1 MKKNTSFWF
10 AYIFVR
16 VIPAIL
22 LLYPCVSAIVS
33 VVHPSNSGSIP
44 VTNAVLAALSAV
56 TLMLLA
62 LIALLVPFS
71 KTEKSS
77 KILKG
82 GAGVA
87 AAACVVALIVGAV
100 SLFCSHTPVP
110 AYAQT
115 SHVYLQVGLLY
126 GVRIVLYACISANMW
141 LSVKNGEA
149 NRWIRLVCVVA
160 LILYFIPQIM
170 AIFHSLTLD
179 RSFVRRVWILFIM
192 FYPRM
197 CAVYGAQSTHKK
209 AEKEMRAAV

>member
-33 VVHPSNSGSIP
+33 VVYPSNNGSISG
-44 VTNAVLAALSAV
+44 THAVLAVLSAV

-77 KILKG
+77 KLLKG

-87 AAACVVALIVGAV
+87 SAACVAVLIVDAV

-110 AYAQT
+110 GYAQT
-115 SHVYLQVGLLY
+115 AYAYLQVGLIY
-126 GVRIVLYACISANMW
+126 GVWIILYACISANMW
-141 LSVKNGEA
+141 LSVKNGQA
-149 NRWIRLVCVVA
+149 NRWIRFVCVAA
-160 LILYFIPQIM
+160 LILYFIPQIA
-170 AIFHSLTLD
+170 AIFHSLTWD
-179 RSFVRRVWILFIM
+179 RSFVRCIWSLFIM

-209 AEKEMRAAV
+209 AKKEMRAAV